1 MVYPNCWGG
10 TLIWHSLFSRRRLG
24 VQAGKKPGRPRRFSI
39 PRLAAIRPALCS
51 CARHPPGACRA
62 AAAAR
67 RPPGARR
74 VATAGRHLAVVA
86 PAHADAAAWH
96 QAPASS
102 APEPRRARPLAV
114 CPRRWRRQ
122 GWAAAEVEEGG
133 GSG

>member
-10 TLIWHSLFSRRRLG
+10 TLIWHSLFSRRRRLG

-39 PRLAAIRPALCS
+39 PRLAAVRPALCS
-51 CARHPPGACRA
+51 CARHPPGARRA
-62 AAAAR
+62 AAAGR
-67 RPPGARR
+67 R
-74 VATAGRHLAVVA
+74 LAVVV

-102 APEPRRARPLAV
+102 APEPRRAWPLAV